1 MRKRFR
7 TAIALALIAAALLLG
22 GKALIDTGWGAALR
36 SAADRLPPNPKA
48 TMWAKSP
55 TPDSHV
61 SSYADATGAEDNYVY
76 LVEASDANG
85 VTRELQLIFF
95 GRQSD
100 GAGWL
105 KIEARGSSGVRYRP
119 CDVDSVPQRA
129 RDALTPPDS
138 SA

>member
-7 TAIALALIAAALLLG
+7 AAIALALIAAALLLG
-22 GKALIDTGWGAALR
+22 GKALI
-36 SAADRLPPNPKA
+36 
-48 TMWAKSP
+48 
-55 TPDSHV
+55 
-61 SSYADATGAEDNYVY
+61 
-76 LVEASDANG
+76 
-85 VTRELQLIFF
+85 
-95 GRQSD
+95 

-105 KIEARGSSGVRYRP
+105 EIEARGSSGVRYRP